1 MKASRLSLQ
10 QRPSIAS
17 KSTRFQNVCIRQPE
31 VSANKTLVTFSSAVV
46 ISKHGLRTFH
56 TLQSRTALQHVLSV
70 RRSSSR
76 PAFQLL
82 PAVGRSGSGRV
93 AAAAVRHR
101 LQEFSDAFTNQKQ
114 WKIVLGQALEL
125 ETLSAKFDCMQKD
138 LVSTQDSVALSDEKT
153 DTETEALGEEID
165 SDTKLRTSSDSRR
178 VTVTGTAAVRD
189 RLEEFSDAFTNKKQW
204 NIVIGQALELA
215 ILSAN

>member
-1 MKASRLSLQ
+1 MACV
-10 QRPSIAS
+10 
-17 KSTRFQNVCIRQPE
+17 RFVRC
-31 VSANKTLVTFSSAVV
+31 S
-46 ISKHGLRTFH
+46 H
-56 TLQSRTALQHVLSV
+56 SRTAFQHVLSV

-93 AAAAVRHR
+93 AAAAVRRR

-153 DTETEALGEEID
+153 DTETEALGEEIN
-165 SDTKLRTSSDSRR
+165 SDTKLRTRSDSRR

-189 RLEEFSDAFTNKKQW
+189 RLEDFSDAFTNKKQW